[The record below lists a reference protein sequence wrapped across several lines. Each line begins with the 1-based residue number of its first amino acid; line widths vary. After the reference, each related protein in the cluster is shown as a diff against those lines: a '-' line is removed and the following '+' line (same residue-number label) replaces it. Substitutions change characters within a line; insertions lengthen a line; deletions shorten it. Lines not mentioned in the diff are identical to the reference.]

1 MMKRTM
7 WAAVVVAVVG
17 LFGAR
22 PADAQEFPDYKF
34 DVGVFGGGSW
44 YSAMLDDDHLN
55 EGTDDVRYKAGW
67 VTGLQATFW
76 ATPRF
81 GIRAHGAYS
90 ERPLIGGDESQE
102 SADGNLL
109 EDINLWSA
117 SGDLMIRLVPEG
129 YWMAGRH
136 TMPYLALGI
145 GGKNT
150 NPAGDIVVVQETG
163 TEDET
168 TGVYFEPN
176 AGNGFYQ
183 MSQWT
188 LMGLAALGTDV
199 RLADNFG
206 LRFEVGDRFWDAT
219 IRDADA
225 IATNPDEDVG
235 RVTHEIYGQIGAHFL
250 AGLAAPEVIAVAP
263 APPPPPAP
271 RPQPAPQPVEENI
284 TVCVIDPGAEGG
296 IRTVNA
302 IYLPERGDTMV
313 VVNGQRQALRGTLPR
328 VMLAS
333 EADWF
338 VRGEPLQLELAPDL
352 TLEYTTW
359 QSGRVIPATDLAY
372 LGMVRGLP
380 VYASSND
387 VRDIRADLA
396 ELRRAQATDDLNDI
410 LDERQDIRDE
420 IEDIQYLYVPLR
432 PTGCVF
438 QTVQQVE
445 QVRKK

>member
-44 YSAMLDDDHLN
+44 YSAMLDDTHLG
-55 EGTDDVRYKAGW
+55 EGSDDVRYKAGW

-76 ATPRF
+76 PTPRF

-90 ERPLIGGDESQE
+90 ERPVTGGVDSQQDE
-102 SADGNLL
+102 DGNLI
-109 EDINLWSA
+109 DDVNLWSA
-117 SGDLMIRLVPEG
+117 SGDLMIRLMPEG
-129 YWMAGRH
+129 WAMAGRQ

-150 NPAGDIVVVQETG
+150 NPPGDVVVVSEG
-163 TEDET
+163 DDET
-168 TGVYFEPN
+168 TGLRFQPSP
-176 AGNGFYQ
+176 GNVFYQ

-206 LRFEVGDRFWDAT
+206 LRLEVGDRFWDAT
-219 IRDADA
+219 IRDEDELVAD
-225 IATNPDEDVG
+225 PDEDVG
-235 RVTHEIYGQIGAHFL
+235 KVTHEIYGQIGAHL
-250 AGLAAPEVIAVAP
+250 LLGLAAPEVVAVAP

-271 RPQPAPQPVEENI
+271 RPTPPPAPREESI
-284 TVCVIDPGAEGG
+284 TVCVIDPGAPGG
-296 IRTVNA
+296 IRTVSA

-338 VRGEPLQLELAPDL
+338 VRGEPLQLALAPDL

-372 LGMVRGLP
+372 LGTVRGLP

-387 VRDIRADLA
+387 VRDFRADLDELSRA
-396 ELRRAQATDDLNDI
+396 EASDDLNDI

>member
-7 WAAVVVAVVG
+7 WAAVVLAVVG
-17 LFGAR
+17 LFGAP

-44 YSAMLDDDHLN
+44 YSAMLDDTHLG
-55 EGTDDVRYKAGW
+55 EGSDDVRYKAGW

-90 ERPLIGGDESQE
+90 ERPVTGGDDGQQDE
-102 SADGNLL
+102 DGNLL
-109 EDINLWSA
+109 DDVNLWSA
-117 SGDLMIRLVPEG
+117 SGDLMIRLVPGG
-129 YWMAGRH
+129 YSMAGRQ

-150 NPAGDIVVVQETG
+150 NPPGDIVLVTDG
-163 TEDET
+163 DDET
-168 TGVYFEPN
+168 TGVGFAPEPN
-176 AGNGFYQ
+176 NWFFQ

-206 LRFEVGDRFWDAT
+206 LRLEVGDRFWDAT
-219 IRDADA
+219 IRDAAA
-225 IATNPDEDVG
+225 IAANSDEDVG
-235 RVTHEIYGQIGAHFL
+235 RVTHEIYGQIGAHL
-250 AGLAAPEVIAVAP
+250 LLGLAAPEVVAVAP

-271 RPQPAPQPVEENI
+271 RPTPPPQPVEESI
-284 TVCVIDPGAEGG
+284 TVCVIDPAAEGG

-338 VRGEPLQLELAPDL
+338 VRGEPLQLNLAPDL

-372 LGMVRGLP
+372 LGQVRGLP

-396 ELRRAQATDDLNDI
+396 ELRRAQASDDLNDI

-445 QVRKK
+445 QIIKK